1 MRCALLVLLSA
12 VCASAAPSQQPLA
25 SVNLVHALWAPWN
38 TTAVS
43 LSGIASAAKSACAER
58 GFTTV
63 RVAGSP
69 FWPTQG
75 WPLYL
80 ADEAAYWAAAAPFA
94 DALAAGG
101 CSMVYNLFWDI
112 FVLPDLF
119 GEPLGALVAGA
130 LGDTS
135 SKSFATSLRY
145 IDAFVGKF
153 AASQPVAAWEL
164 TNELNLLFDLDMST
178 QCPCCGGPGAPKV
191 RTRADNISTD
201 GGIALLTAWA
211 ARIRAADP
219 LKRPISTGHG
229 LARPSAEHL
238 RAAYLKPSRDWTP
251 DTFPEF
257 EKNLADISSCCEW
270 ASVHLYPGTDNARFG
285 KTGPNDPT
293 IVWFAQAAAAAANKT
308 LLVGE
313 FGELPLPGSS
323 PDAPR
328 PFVDGMLNALA
339 KPQPPGLAG
348 VTAAALQW
356 TWEFGDQ
363 NGTDNGGWAL
373 WPGVTDGA
381 IDAMIAYNG
390 AAE

>member
-1 MRCALLVLLSA
+1 MPRVLVLCFAAVAFSA
-12 VCASAAPSQQPLA
+12 PLRPLA

-38 TTAVS
+38 TTNVPLAE
-43 LSGIASAAKSACAER
+43 IQSAARGACAER

-80 ADEAAYWAAAAPFA
+80 SDEDAFWAAAAPFA
-94 DALAAGG
+94 DALTSGG
-101 CSMVYNLFWDI
+101 CSAIYSIFWNI
-112 FVLPDLF
+112 FALPDVF

-130 LGDTS
+130 RGDTS
-135 SKSFATSLRY
+135 SRSFATSLRY

-153 AASQPVAAWEL
+153 AASQRVAAWEL

-178 QCPCCGGPGAPKV
+178 QCPGCGGPGSPKV

-201 GGIALLTAWA
+201 DGIALFTAWA

-219 LKRPISTGHG
+219 LQRPISTGHA

-238 RAAYLKPSRDWTP
+238 RAAYLKPNRDWTP
-251 DTFPEF
+251 DTETEF
-257 EKNLADISSCCEW
+257 STNFADITSCCEW
-270 ASVHLYPGTDNARFG
+270 GSVHIYPGPDNARFG

-293 IVWFAQAAAAAANKT
+293 VVWFAQAAAAATNKT
-308 LLVGE
+308 LLLGE
-313 FGELPLPGSS
+313 FGELPLPGAS
-323 PDAPR
+323 PGAPR
-328 PFVDGMLNALA
+328 PFVDGMLQALA
-339 KPQPPGLAG
+339 APQPPGLAG
-348 VTAAALQW
+348 ATAAALQW

-363 NGTDNGGWAL
+363 NGTANGGWAL

-381 IDAMIAYNG
+381 IAAMIAYNKG
-390 AAE
+390 G